1 MNWQSKITQKTK
13 YRNTEHEFEL
23 LLKHE
28 YLKFKYFIFL
38 CLGLMDKVSWACLY
52 SSSWLQALICTGIIQ
67 NMLVLNMALIDHYV
81 FAIAF

>member
-1 MNWQSKITQKTK
+1 MNWPSKITQKTK

-23 LLKHE
+23 FLKQE
-28 YLKFKYFIFL
+28 CLKFKQFIFL
-38 CLGLMDKVSWACLY
+38 CLGLMDKVSWACSY
-52 SSSWLQALICTGIIQ
+52 SSSWLQALICTDIIQ